1 MGSNAT
7 NFGLSQHDQVSAEA
21 EVAPSVFRGACVD
34 LLCRLENRM
43 AQIAATKAG
52 GASFEKLET
61 AKLMLVDL
69 IDFAEANLSAE
80 QVEHL
85 TPLLQD
91 VFDRTKHME
100 EVLQKTSWGLMQRFL
115 SREKSSR
122 FEVDASYEE
131 LSAEYVRLFVVF
143 FVECMKHF
151 QGTPTEKRNMLDSV
165 EAFMEEVARR
175 W

>member
-1 MGSNAT
+1 MGINAT
-7 NFGLSQHDQVSAEA
+7 NVETSPNGQLSADA
-21 EVAPSVFRGACVD
+21 EVSPSVFRGACVD

-43 AQIAATKAG
+43 AQIGATKAG

-80 QVEHL
+80 QVDHL

-91 VFDRTKHME
+91 VFERTKQLE
-100 EVLQKTSWGLMQRFL
+100 EVLQKTSWGLMQRFI

-122 FEVDASYEE
+122 FEVDAAYEE
-131 LSAEYVRLFVVF
+131 LSTEYVRLFVVF

-165 EAFMEEVARR
+165 EAFMDEVARR